1 MQFQIDILYTADCP
15 HWEATAYLVDDVL
28 TDLGFEGAFSYWQV
42 DSLEQALEWNFPGS
56 PTVLIDGRD
65 PFASPDLEPTLE
77 CRSYFSPEQGMV
89 EHPTYNML
97 YQVLAPYASSDI

>member
-1 MQFQIDILYTADCP
+1 MLFQIDILYTADCLN
-15 HWEATAYLVDDVL
+15 WEATAYLVYDVL
-28 TDLGFEGAFSYWQV
+28 TDLGFEGEFSYWQV
-42 DSLEQALEWNFPGS
+42 DSQEQAEEWGFTGS

-77 CRSYFSPEQGMV
+77 RRTYFSPEQGMV

-97 YQVLAPYASSDI
+97 YQVLAPYSNMDA